1 MEATL
6 VALEVVAEPLKSM
19 ATILVDVCAY
29 AGEFLHMYSHTLSER
44 HCKCRFA
51 GQTSSFRSSAQ
62 TGPCSL
68 HAQIILEIKHSM
80 LLEKEQ
86 LQ

>member
-29 AGEFLHMYSHTLSER
+29 AGEFLHMYRHTLSER

-51 GQTSSFRSSAQ
+51 GQTSSFCSSAQ
-62 TGPCSL
+62 TGPCSM